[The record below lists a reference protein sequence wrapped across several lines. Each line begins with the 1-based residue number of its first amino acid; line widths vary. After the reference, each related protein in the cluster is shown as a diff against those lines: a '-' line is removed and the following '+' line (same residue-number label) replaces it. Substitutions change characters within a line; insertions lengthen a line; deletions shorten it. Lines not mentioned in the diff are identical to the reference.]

1 MGELSEWGREGWGV
15 CVEGGGYMEGRVGA
29 FGHVDDPGAHVI
41 LSSVT
46 PSSWST
52 NSSAQRLAM
61 STY

>member
-1 MGELSEWGREGWGV
+1 MGKGGVGSVCRGW
-15 CVEGGGYMEGRVGA
+15 GYMEGRAGA
-29 FGHVDDPGAHVI
+29 FGHMDDPGAHVI